1 MKGSELVAEIQEL
14 IKQHGDFDVARAVR
28 QEGALY
34 DTFETISGV
43 SVDQEYNAYRGEYVG
58 PKYIVIS

>member
-14 IKQHGDFDVARAVR
+14 IKKHGDFDVARAVR
-28 QEGALY
+28 EEGALY
-34 DTFETISGV
+34 DTFEPISGV
-43 SVDQEYNAYRGEYVG
+43 DVNQEYNAYRGENVG